1 MTRSPEF
8 VRLCKLNALNLS
20 AVQLERLEC
29 YVNHLLS
36 WNQRVNLI
44 SRKDE
49 SNVWVSH
56 ILHSLCLLQRVELPA
71 GSRVL
76 DLGSGGGLP
85 GVPIAILRPDL
96 QITLLDSVR
105 KKTEAVRDIVSGLSM
120 SNLTVTWGRAGEIRL
135 KVASSDGFDV
145 VIARAVAPLKD
156 LIRWSLTLVRRSD
169 PTTRGKE
176 AKTPPASFSIPVLIA
191 MKGGSLEQE
200 LRSAQVRYGN
210 KRISTLDLVV
220 KGVSDIELVEKKLVA
235 VEL

>member
-1 MTRSPEF
+1 MTIPIEF

-20 AVQLERLEC
+20 PVQLGSLEY
-29 YVNHLLS
+29 YVNNLLS

-49 SNVWVSH
+49 SNIWVSH
-56 ILHSLCLLQRVELPA
+56 ILHSLCLVERVELPP
-71 GSRVL
+71 GSRLL

-96 QITLLDSVR
+96 QVTLLDSVR

-120 SNLTVTWGRAGEIRL
+120 GNLTVTWGRAGEIRL
-135 KVASSDGFDV
+135 KDASSEGFDV

-156 LIRWSLTLVRRSD
+156 LIRWSLTLVRRTD
-169 PTTRGKE
+169 ATTSRKE
-176 AKTPPASFSIPVLIA
+176 PKTPPAHFSTPFLIA
-191 MKGGSLEQE
+191 MKGGSLEHE

>member
-20 AVQLERLEC
+20 AVQLERLEY

>member
-1 MTRSPEF
+1 MTKPAEF
-8 VRLCKLNALNLS
+8 IRLCKLNALNLS
-20 AVQLERLEC
+20 AVQLESLEY
-29 YVNHLLS
+29 YVNYLLD

-56 ILHSLCLLQRVELPA
+56 ILHSLCLVQRVELPP
-71 GSRVL
+71 GIRVL

-105 KKTEAVRDIVSGLSM
+105 KKTEAVRDIVSGLNM
-120 SNLTVTWGRAGEIRL
+120 GNLTVTWGRAGEIRL
-135 KVASSDGFDV
+135 KVVSSDGFDV

-156 LIRWSLTLVRRSD
+156 LIRWSLTLVRRRN
-169 PTTRGKE
+169 PTTPRNKT
-176 AKTPPASFSIPVLIA
+176 KTPPACFSIPFLIA

-210 KRISTLDLVV
+210 KRTSTLDLVV
-220 KGVSDIELVEKKLVA
+220 KGVSDIELVEKKFVV